1 MECIGSG
8 VTVPLVILS
17 RASVPRVYALT
28 ADIAGTT
35 PADVCK
41 RLITGGIRWIQLRQK
56 NVADALRFRHA
67 LQAREYVEESGM
79 LFIND
84 RADIALAV
92 NAHGVHV
99 GHTDLVPADIR
110 YVAGSRTLAI
120 GQSTHSLAEAT
131 EVAADPAV
139 NYIAVGPIF
148 PSRTKNV
155 RAPLGLSVL
164 EQLRPL
170 TDKVLVAIGGI
181 DAGNIRSVIDA
192 GADSAAVIAA
202 LYDTP
207 RIEANAARLIAALQE

>member
-1 MECIGSG
+1 M
-8 VTVPLVILS
+8 ILS

-41 RLITGGIRWIQLRQK
+41 RLIGGGIRWMQLRQK
-56 NVADALRFRHA
+56 NVPDALRFQQA
-67 LQAREYVEESGM
+67 LQALEYVGESGM

-99 GHTDLVPADIR
+99 GHADLCPADIR
-110 YVAGSRTLAI
+110 CVARSRQFSI

-131 EVAADPAV
+131 EAAADPAV
-139 NYIAVGPIF
+139 DYVAVGPIF
-148 PSRTKNV
+148 SSRTKNV

-164 EQLRPL
+164 EHLRPL

-181 DAGNIRSVIDA
+181 DAGNIRSVMDA

-202 LYDTP
+202 LYETP
-207 RIEANAARLIAALQE
+207 RIETNAAKLIAASQK